1 MEWDTNLVVNWMNIS
16 LRTKLILAFLAVTV
30 ILFGLISLFAN
41 VLLDKQFKEYVIDQ
55 QEKENQAVVAV
66 LSNGYQDWGNT
77 WDATGIEIVG
87 ANALERGLML
97 RIEDKDGTVLW
108 DAMVHNSGRCAA
120 IIQNMTQIME
130 RHYENFK
137 GGYVEKSYPITI
149 DEQVVG
155 TTVVG
160 YYGPYFYTES
170 DIQFLNT
177 LNRLLKVGAGIAMI
191 LALGLGIII
200 AKQLSTPIK
209 RVTAAAR
216 HIADGNLRERVVE
229 KSTTTEIVEL
239 TDTVNSMADSL
250 EKQEILRKRLTADVA
265 HELRTPLATL
275 QSHIEAILDGVWEMD
290 ADRLKL
296 CHEETVRL
304 AKIVQS
310 LEELTKY
317 DQENMQINKSPI
329 NLNGLVEKVAK
340 TFEAEFLRK
349 GVDISLDLPAK
360 LSTLAVDEDKMTQ
373 ALINLVSNSLKFTPE
388 GRNVTM
394 SLNEEGK
401 YYCITVADTGVG
413 ISEEDM
419 PYIFERFFRAD
430 QSRNKKTGGSG
441 IGLAI
446 VKSIVE
452 AHGGR
457 VEVQSQRD
465 KGSVFKLYLP
475 KA

>member
-1 MEWDTNLVVNWMNIS
+1 MKIR
-16 LRTKLILAFLAVTV
+16 LRTKLMLAFVAVTV

-66 LSNGYQDWGNT
+66 LSKGYQDWGNT
-77 WDATGIEIVG
+77 WDANGIEIVG

-97 RIEDKDGTVLW
+97 RIEGKDGTVLW
-108 DAMVHNSGRCAA
+108 DAMVHNSGQCAA
-120 IIQNMTQIME
+120 IIQNMSQIMK
-130 RHYENFK
+130 RHYDNFK
-137 GGYVEKSYPITI
+137 GGYVEKDYPITI
-149 DEQVVG
+149 DGQVVG

-177 LNRLLKVGAGIAMI
+177 LNRLLWVGAGIAM
-191 LALGLGIII
+191 LLSLGLGFII
-200 AKQLSTPIK
+200 ARQLSTPIK
-209 RVTAAAR
+209 RVTDAAR
-216 HIADGNLRERVVE
+216 QIADGNLIERVTE

-239 TDTVNSMADSL
+239 TDTVNSLADSL

-275 QSHIEAILDGVWEMD
+275 QSHIEAMQDGVWEMD
-290 ADRLKL
+290 IQRLNL

-310 LEELTKY
+310 LEELTRY
-317 DQENMQINKSPI
+317 DQENIQLNKRPM
-329 NLNGLVEKVAK
+329 NLNGLIEKVAK

-388 GRNVTM
+388 GGNVTM
-394 SLNEEGK
+394 TLRDEGK
-401 YYCITVADTGVG
+401 DYCITVADTGVG
-413 ISEEDM
+413 ISKEDM

-452 AHGGR
+452 AHSGR

-465 KGSVFKLYLP
+465 IGSVFKLYLP

>member
-1 MEWDTNLVVNWMNIS
+1 M
-16 LRTKLILAFLAVTV
+16 AFLVVTV

-41 VLLDKQFKEYVIDQ
+41 VLLDKQFKEYVIEQ
-55 QEKENQAVVAV
+55 QEKENLAVVAV
-66 LSNGYQDWGNT
+66 LRNGYTDWGNT
-77 WDATGIEIVG
+77 WDANGIEIVG

-97 RIEDKDGTVLW
+97 RIEDQDGIVLW
-108 DAMVHNSGRCAA
+108 DAMVHNSGQCAA
-120 IIQNMTQIME
+120 IIQNMSQIMK

-137 GGYVEKSYPITI
+137 GGYVEKDYPITI
-149 DEQVVG
+149 DGEVVG

-177 LNRLLKVGAGIAMI
+177 LNRLLKVGAGIAM
-191 LALGLGIII
+191 LMALGLGFILSR
-200 AKQLSTPIK
+200 QLSIPIK

-216 HIADGNLRERVVE
+216 QIADGNLKERVSE

-239 TDTVNSMADSL
+239 TDTVNSLADSL
-250 EKQEILRKRLTADVA
+250 EKQETLRKRLTADVA

-275 QSHIEAILDGVWEMD
+275 QSHIEAIQDGVWEMD
-290 ADRLKL
+290 AERLNL

-304 AKIVQS
+304 TKIVQS
-310 LEELTKY
+310 LEELTRY
-317 DQENMQINKSPI
+317 DQENTKLNKTVS
-329 NLNGLVEKVAK
+329 NLNELMEKLSK
-340 TFEAEFLRK
+340 TFAAEFLRK
-349 GVDISLDLPAK
+349 GVALSLELPDQPA
-360 LSTLAVDEDKMTQ
+360 TLAVDEDKLTQ

-388 GRNVTM
+388 GGTVSMTLRD
-394 SLNEEGK
+394 EGGE
-401 YYCITVADTGVG
+401 ISIAVADTGIG
-413 ISEEDM
+413 IAEEDM

-446 VKSIVE
+446 VKSIAE

-457 VEVQSQRD
+457 VEVHSNLNT
-465 KGSVFKLYLP
+465 GSIFKLYLP
-475 KA
+475 KE

>member
-1 MEWDTNLVVNWMNIS
+1 MM
-16 LRTKLILAFLAVTV
+16 AFLAVTV

-41 VLLDKQFKEYVIDQ
+41 LLLDKQFKEYVIDQ

-77 WDATGIEIVG
+77 WDINGIEIVG
-87 ANALERGLML
+87 ANALERGLMI

-108 DAMVHNSGRCAA
+108 DAMVHNSGQCVA
-120 IIQNMTQIME
+120 IIQNMSQIME
-130 RHYENFK
+130 QHYNNFQ
-137 GGYVEKSYPITI
+137 GGYEEKEYPITI
-149 DEQVVG
+149 EGQVVG

-177 LNRLLKVGAGIAMI
+177 LNKLLKVAAGMAML
-191 LALGLGIII
+191 LALGLGFIL
-200 AKQLSTPIK
+200 ARQLSNPIK

-216 HIADGNLRERVVE
+216 QIADGNLKERVAE

-239 TDTVNSMADSL
+239 TDTVNSLADSL
-250 EKQEILRKRLTADVA
+250 EKQETLRKRLTADVA

-275 QSHIEAILDGVWEMD
+275 QSHIEAIQDGVWEMD
-290 ADRLKL
+290 ADRLNM

-304 AKIVQS
+304 TKIVQS
-310 LEELTKY
+310 LEELTRY
-317 DQENMQINKSPI
+317 EQETPKLNKTVSS
-329 NLNGLVEKVAK
+329 LNELVEKLSK
-340 TFEAEFLRK
+340 KFEAEFLRK
-349 GVDISLDLPAK
+349 GVALSVELPDQPA
-360 LSTLAVDEDKMTQ
+360 TLAMDVDKITQ
-373 ALINLVSNSLKFTPE
+373 ALINLISNSLKFTPQ
-388 GRNVTM
+388 GGSVTM
-394 SLNEEGK
+394 TLMEQGEEM
-401 YYCITVADTGVG
+401 CITVADTGVG

-430 QSRNKKTGGSG
+430 LSRNKKTGGSG

-446 VKSIVE
+446 VKSIVG

-465 KGSVFKLYLP
+465 AGSIFKLYLP

>member
-1 MEWDTNLVVNWMNIS
+1 M
-16 LRTKLILAFLAVTV
+16 AFLVVTV

-41 VLLDKQFKEYVIDQ
+41 VLLDKQFKEYVIEQ
-55 QEKENQAVVAV
+55 QEKENLAVVAV
-66 LSNGYQDWGNT
+66 LRNGYTDWGNT
-77 WDATGIEIVG
+77 WDANGIEIVG

-97 RIEDKDGTVLW
+97 RIEDQDGIVLW
-108 DAMVHNSGRCAA
+108 DAMVHNSGQCAA
-120 IIQNMTQIME
+120 IIQNMSQIMK

-137 GGYVEKSYPITI
+137 GGYVEKDYPITI
-149 DEQVVG
+149 DGEVVG

-177 LNRLLKVGAGIAMI
+177 LNRLLKVGAGIAM
-191 LALGLGIII
+191 LMALGLGFILSR
-200 AKQLSTPIK
+200 QLSIPIK

-216 HIADGNLRERVVE
+216 QIADGNLKERVSE

-239 TDTVNSMADSL
+239 TDTVNSLADSL
-250 EKQEILRKRLTADVA
+250 EKQETLRKRLTADVA

-275 QSHIEAILDGVWEMD
+275 QSHIEAIQDGVWEMD
-290 ADRLKL
+290 AERLNL

-304 AKIVQS
+304 TKIVQS
-310 LEELTKY
+310 LEELTRY
-317 DQENMQINKSPI
+317 DQENTKLNKTVS
-329 NLNGLVEKVAK
+329 NLNELMEKLSK
-340 TFEAEFLRK
+340 TFAAEFLRK
-349 GVDISLDLPAK
+349 GVALSLELPDQPA
-360 LSTLAVDEDKMTQ
+360 TLAVDEDKLTQ

-388 GRNVTM
+388 GGTVSMTLRD
-394 SLNEEGK
+394 EGAE
-401 YYCITVADTGVG
+401 ISIAVADTGIG
-413 ISEEDM
+413 IAEEDM

-446 VKSIVE
+446 VKSIAE

-457 VEVQSQRD
+457 VEVQSNLNT
-465 KGSVFKLYLP
+465 GSIFKLYLP
-475 KA
+475 KE

>member
-1 MEWDTNLVVNWMNIS
+1 MM
-16 LRTKLILAFLAVTV
+16 LAFLAVTV

-41 VLLDKQFKEYVIDQ
+41 VLLDKQFKEYVIGQ
-55 QEKENQAVVAV
+55 QEKENQAVVTV
-66 LSNGYQDWGNT
+66 LSNGYKDWGNT
-77 WDATGIEIVG
+77 WDADGIEIIG

-108 DAMVHNSGRCAA
+108 DAMVHNSGQCAA
-120 IIQNMTQIME
+120 IIQNLSQIME
-130 RHYENFK
+130 ERYNNFK
-137 GGYVEKSYPITI
+137 GGYEEKDYPVNIGG
-149 DEQVVG
+149 EFAG
-155 TTVVG
+155 TVVVG

-170 DIQFLNT
+170 DIQFLDT
-177 LNRLLKVGAGIAMI
+177 LNRLLQIGAIIAAV
-191 LALGLGIII
+191 LALGLGLLI
-200 AKQLSTPIK
+200 ARQLSTPIK
-209 RVTAAAR
+209 RVTMAAKQ
-216 HIADGNLRERVVE
+216 IADGNLKERVVE
-229 KSTTTEIVEL
+229 NSTTTEIVEL
-239 TDTVNSMADSL
+239 TQTVNSMADTL
-250 EKQEILRKRLTADVA
+250 EKQEALRKRLTADVA

-290 ADRLKL
+290 TKRLEL

-304 AKIVQS
+304 TKIVQS
-310 LEELTKY
+310 LEELTRF
-317 DQENMQINKSPI
+317 DQEGTQLNIKST
-329 NLNGLVEKVAK
+329 NLNGLVGKVAK

-349 GVDISLDLPAK
+349 GVDITLDLPSK
-360 LSTLAVDEDKMTQ
+360 LIDLEMDEDKMTQ

-388 GRNVTM
+388 GGTVNISLGEVDNEVCIAVT
-394 SLNEEGK
+394 
-401 YYCITVADTGVG
+401 DTGAG
-413 ISEEDM
+413 IAEEDL

-457 VEVQSQRD
+457 VEVQSHKD
-465 KGSVFKLYLP
+465 VGSVFKLYLP

>member
-1 MEWDTNLVVNWMNIS
+1 MKIS

-41 VLLDKQFKEYVIDQ
+41 VLLDKQFKEYVIGQ
-55 QEKENQAVVAV
+55 QEKENQAVVTV
-66 LSNGYQDWGNT
+66 LGNGYKDWGNA
-77 WDATGIEIVG
+77 WDPTAIDIIGT
-87 ANALERGLML
+87 NALERGLML
-97 RIEDKDGTVLW
+97 RIEDKDDTVLW
-108 DAMVHNSGRCAA
+108 DAMVHNRGRCAS
-120 IIQNMTQIME
+120 ILRNMSQTMKS
-130 RHYENFK
+130 HYKQFK
-137 GGYVEKSYPITI
+137 GGYAEKEYPVTV
-149 DEQVVG
+149 DGNVVG
-155 TTVVG
+155 TAVVG
-160 YYGPYFYTES
+160 YYGPYHYTES
-170 DIQFLNT
+170 DIHFIST
-177 LNRLLKVGAGIAMI
+177 LNRLLQISAVIAML
-191 LALGLGIII
+191 LALGLGILI
-200 AKQLSTPIK
+200 ARQLSTPIK
-209 RVTAAAR
+209 RVTVAAR
-216 HIADGNLRERVVE
+216 QIADGNLKERVVE

-250 EKQEILRKRLTADVA
+250 EKQEALRKRLTADVA

-290 ADRLKL
+290 AERLNL

-310 LEELTKY
+310 LEELTRY
-317 DQENMQINKSPI
+317 DQENTKLNKTTI

-349 GVDISLDLPAK
+349 GVDLSLELPAK

-373 ALINLVSNSLKFTPE
+373 ALINLVSNSLKFTPQ
-388 GRNVTM
+388 GGTVTM
-394 SLNEEGK
+394 SVADEGK
-401 YYCITVADTGVG
+401 EYCITVADTGVG

-430 QSRNKKTGGSG
+430 LSRNKKTGGSG

-457 VEVQSQRD
+457 VDVQSHRD
-465 KGSVFKLYLP
+465 FGSVFKLYLP